1 MYKNDEIAEK
11 NAVCKVMY
19 IKDQEKYKKYRIDEW
34 LRKKM
39 AEKYNEDDIDN
50 PLLRIDVKFDEL
62 NPDAQIELL
71 GFAKGY
77 ILMGKSLP
85 LKKELWALL
94 EMGNSEVWKEIE
106 EFNQRHRELMEMIER
121 AGRKE

>member
-94 EMGNSEVWKEIE
+94 EMGNSEAWKEIE

>member
-1 MYKNDEIAEK
+1 MYKNDEIVEK

-19 IKDQEKYKKYRIDEW
+19 IKDQEKYGKDV
-34 LRKKM
+34 
-39 AEKYNEDDIDN
+39 IDN

-62 NPDAQIELL
+62 DPDAQIELL

-94 EMGNSEVWKEIE
+94 EMGNSEAWKEIE
-106 EFNQRHRELMEMIER
+106 EFADSLIIKGKVLKQS
-121 AGRKE
+121 

>member
-62 NPDAQIELL
+62 NPGAQIELL

-106 EFNQRHRELMEMIER
+106 EFADSLIIKGKVLKQS
-121 AGRKE
+121 

>member
-94 EMGNSEVWKEIE
+94 VMGNSEVWKR
-106 EFNQRHRELMEMIER
+106 N
-121 AGRKE
+121 

>member
-19 IKDQEKYKKYRIDEW
+19 IKDQEKYKRYRIDEW
-34 LRKKM
+34 FRKKM
-39 AEKYNEDDIDN
+39 TEKYNEDGIDN

-71 GFAKGY
+71 VFAKGY

-85 LKKELWALL
+85 LKKRI
-94 EMGNSEVWKEIE
+94 MGSFGDGK
-106 EFNQRHRELMEMIER
+106 FRSMER
-121 AGRKE
+121 N

>member
-1 MYKNDEIAEK
+1 MYKKNEITEE
-11 NAVCKVMY
+11 NAVCKVMN
-19 IKDQEKYKKYRIDEW
+19 IKEQKKYKKYRIDEW
-34 LRKKM
+34 LRKKI

-85 LKKELWALL
+85 LKKELWAVL
-94 EMGNSEVWKEIE
+94 EMGNSEAWKEIE
-106 EFNQRHRELMEMIER
+106 EFTDSLIINGKVHKQSL
-121 AGRKE
+121 GT